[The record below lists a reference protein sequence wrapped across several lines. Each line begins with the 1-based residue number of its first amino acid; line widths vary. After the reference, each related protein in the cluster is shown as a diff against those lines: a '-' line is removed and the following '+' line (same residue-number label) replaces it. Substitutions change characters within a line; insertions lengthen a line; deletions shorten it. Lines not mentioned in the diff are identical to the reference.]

1 MSPAPLWGL
10 RVPLLLV
17 ALLRGPQG
25 AGAETVTAVR
35 VRGGGC
41 FSPHANRIEVGAL
54 TPLPLPL
61 QPPIP
66 TPPPI
71 LDVPT
76 AELAIIAVL
85 GVGPGRGGR

>member
-1 MSPAPLWGL
+1 MSPLRARGL
-10 RVPLLLV
+10 TVGGALLLV

-54 TPLPLPL
+54 APLPSLSSLPSRPL
-61 QPPIP
+61 PPS
-66 TPPPI
+66 
-71 LDVPT
+71 
-76 AELAIIAVL
+76 
-85 GVGPGRGGR
+85 GVGPGRGGG

>member
-54 TPLPLPL
+54 TPLPSLSSFPS
-61 QPPIP
+61 PIG
-66 TPPPI
+66 
-71 LDVPT
+71 
-76 AELAIIAVL
+76 LA
-85 GVGPGRGGR
+85 GR

>member
-1 MSPAPLWGL
+1 MAPLRGL
-10 RVPLLLV
+10 PAGGLLV
-17 ALLRGPQG
+17 ALVALLLRGPQG

-71 LDVPT
+71 LDLP
-76 AELAIIAVL
+76 IIAVL
-85 GVGPGRGGR
+85 GVGPGRGGG